1 MGMRPFD
8 NTPETSDEVLLRE
21 ADLGRKINY
30 LLLAW
35 MDPVLS
41 REGVIRRHQEVVM
54 TLAPTLEM

>member
-21 ADLGRKINY
+21 ADLGRKINC

-35 MDPVLS
+35 MDQVLS
-41 REGVIRRHQEVVM
+41 REGVDWRYQ
-54 TLAPTLEM
+54 